1 MASTLKVQNIAHTG
15 GTTAMKVDSSG
26 GVTIPQSPNFT
37 GLPCFHV
44 TKSADQ
50 TLTDA
55 TTTLV
60 TFDEIT
66 DGSNGGRTINKG
78 GLYANNKFT
87 VTAATTGIY
96 YFYCNIFFQ
105 ATHNI
110 GDFHMYYKKN
120 GSDTQ
125 QVVYA
130 NAGSF
135 NNLRYGTYQ
144 NNQIIN
150 LDTAGDYIELYAYA
164 DVASSG
170 TTNLNQNST
179 SIQRTNMGGYKIA

>member
-1 MASTLKVQNIAHTG
+1 MSTLKVGTIQDHTNSN
-15 GTTAMKVDSSG
+15 TAISIDSSG
-26 GVTIPQSPNFT
+26 NVTMPQSPNFT

-44 TKSADQ
+44 TKSSDQ

-55 TTTLV
+55 TTALV
-60 TFDEIT
+60 TFESIT

-78 GLYANNKFT
+78 GLYANNRFT

-105 ATHNI
+105 GSTNI

-125 QVVYA
+125 QVVYS
-130 NAGSF
+130 NAGWA
-135 NNLRYGTYQ
+135 NNLRWGTYQ

-164 DVASSG
+164 DMTSSG
-170 TTNLNQNST
+170 TMNLNQNST